1 MLQHVLLTTYSFFML
16 VPGCFDTD
24 MICSSNIQDECND
37 YEPCRNY
44 FETYQSDVDKQASTG
59 TVENT
64 SQTTG
69 QLNFKTLCT
78 TSNIEENWD
87 TCKEECAP
95 YACCFSQTDACYLK
109 NKQECDDHFI
119 CEEFYD
125 VGESSGGTEDNSGQT
140 SNSAATMES
149 RCSAENIQSD
159 QLDDCEGY
167 CLSYECCFTFSN
179 SCYLSKKQECD
190 DNNFCQNV
198 FDQLR
203 KQPPSP
209 ATNDSPS
216 FQEGNADIRTGDSEL
231 LVLAKACN
239 LGQIR
244 RDDTECKMLCKGSE
258 CELFVANMVFT
269 GIRCDTLYHCLT
281 TVLFIEYYL

>member
-1 MLQHVLLTTYSFFML
+1 
-16 VPGCFDTD
+16 
-24 MICSSNIQDECND
+24 
-37 YEPCRNY
+37 
-44 FETYQSDVDKQASTG
+44 
-59 TVENT
+59 
-64 SQTTG
+64 
-69 QLNFKTLCT
+69 
-78 TSNIEENWD
+78 
-87 TCKEECAP
+87 
-95 YACCFSQTDACYLK
+95 
-109 NKQECDDHFI
+109 
-119 CEEFYD
+119 
-125 VGESSGGTEDNSGQT
+125 
-140 SNSAATMES
+140 MES

-244 RDDTECKMLCKGSE
+244 RDDTECKMLCRGSE

>member
-1 MLQHVLLTTYSFFML
+1 ML
-16 VPGCFDTD
+16 VLGCFDTN
-24 MICSSNIQDECND
+24 MICSSSIQDECND

-44 FETYQSDVDKQASTG
+44 FETYQSDVDFDKDSTGSTG
-59 TVENT
+59 TLENIP

-69 QLNFKTLCT
+69 QQNFKTLCT

-87 TCKEECAP
+87 LCKGECSP

-109 NKQECDDHFI
+109 NKQECDDHFV
-119 CEEFYD
+119 CEEFYE
-125 VGESSGGTEDNSGQT
+125 VEESSGGTEDNSGQA
-140 SNSAATMES
+140 SNSVATMES
-149 RCSAENIQSD
+149 RCSAENIQRD

-179 SCYLSKKQECD
+179 SCYVSKKQECD

-209 ATNDSPS
+209 AAANDSSPL
-216 FQEGNADIRTGDSEL
+216 QEGKADVGASESEL
-231 LVLAKACN
+231 LILTKACN

-244 RDDTECKMLCKGSE
+244 IDDTECRMLCQGSE
-258 CELFVANMVFT
+258 CELFVAT
-269 GIRCDTLYHCLT
+269 KCGIRCLE
-281 TVLFIEYYL
+281 TVL

>member
-1 MLQHVLLTTYSFFML
+1 ML

-64 SQTTG
+64 SQKTTG

-179 SCYLSKKQECD
+179 SCYQSKKQECD

-269 GIRCDTLYHCLT
+269 GIRCDTL
-281 TVLFIEYYL
+281 